1 MKPARKP
8 LSKQTK
14 RMKDAAKV
22 KLFIHELEQMKSTVS
37 SASADM
43 ARRLDTVIAF
53 PSILTSH

>member
-1 MKPARKP
+1 
-8 LSKQTK
+8 
-14 RMKDAAKV
+14 MKDAAKV